1 MTKIGVIGAGAMGS
15 GIAQVAAQQG
25 MDVALWSRTAE
36 GLERGMNTIRG
47 FLQRNVERG
56 RSSQEEADATLAR
69 ISPTRDYNGFADVD
83 LAIETVAEDLAA
95 KQDVFG
101 QLDAACKT
109 HAILAT
115 NTSSLSITELAAAT
129 KRPESVVGLHFFNP
143 VPLMALV
150 EVVAGALTSEDVMD
164 RSVQLM
170 QALGKTP
177 VRATDTP
184 GFIVNRVVRP
194 FYNEALRIMNDGVA
208 SYAEIDRIMKL
219 AGNFRMGPF
228 ELMDL
233 IGNDVNFAVTSTIYR
248 ELYDEP
254 KFRPSFRQRRIVQSG
269 NLGRKTKR
277 GWYPY
282 E

>member
-25 MDVALWSRTAE
+25 MDVVMWSRTAE

-56 RSSQEEADATLAR
+56 RTSQEEADATIAR
-69 ISPTRDYNGFADVD
+69 VSPTREYDGFADVD

-101 QLDAACKT
+101 RLDAVCRPQ
-109 HAILAT
+109 AILAT

-150 EVVAGALTSEDVMD
+150 EVVAGALTSPEVMD
-164 RSVQLM
+164 RSVELM

-177 VRATDTP
+177 VRAADTP

-269 NLGRKTKR
+269 NLGRKTKQ

>member
-15 GIAQVAAQQG
+15 GIGQVAAQQG
-25 MDVALWSRTAE
+25 MDVVMWSRTAE
-36 GLERGMNTIRG
+36 GLERGINTIRG

-69 ISPTRDYNGFADVD
+69 ISPTRDYDGFTDVD

-95 KQDVFG
+95 KQDVFVR
-101 QLDAACKT
+101 LDAACKPD
-109 HAILAT
+109 AILAT

-150 EVVAGALTSEDVMD
+150 EVVAGALTSEEVMD

-177 VRATDTP
+177 VRAADTP

-208 SYAEIDRIMKL
+208 SHAEIDRIMKL
-219 AGNFRMGPF
+219 GGNFRMGPF

-269 NLGRKTKR
+269 KLGRKTKR